1 MEVGKLSWLSSHEA
15 GGVAPSENPE
25 SPGSSS
31 EARWAS
37 SLEGR
42 NQDPE
47 LDGPGAAK
55 SAEKPELD
63 NITNFAFQKVSADIC
78 LCKVPSS
85 ANS

>member
-1 MEVGKLSWLSSHEA
+1 LEVGKLSWLSSHEA

-55 SAEKPELD
+55 SAEKFRNYKILQ
-63 NITNFAFQKVSADIC
+63 TLLSRKYQLTSAY
-78 LCKVPSS
+78 V
-85 ANS
+85 